1 MGVLYK
7 SLPEI
12 LLIIYLMEELFKELS
27 VGYLTGNISET
38 EIKQFLRI
46 YKSSSKYVK
55 IFDDIESSY
64 SSGLIYKFEAD
75 KAENYRLL
83 KDRIRL
89 SVKRRRIFRTVAIAA
104 SVLILC
110 VFSAHII
117 SSTRNTVM
125 QDDDTVSI
133 VAEVKQKVILPD
145 GSLLWLKPGS
155 RLTYSESEFEN
166 QRIVNLVGEAYFDIR
181 HNQYNPF
188 VVKTGII
195 NVKVLGTIFN
205 LKTDDYNKAVET
217 TLARGSV
224 VIQNTSGQ
232 NLMFVKPD
240 QQVYFEAG
248 KDVKVTEVNSWDFIL
263 DKYGSVTIPDA
274 DLSEILGVIERE
286 YKVDV
291 SIISGYEECPAV
303 TFGFSRGD
311 KMEDVLNRLQ
321 LISGTKICINN

>member
-1 MGVLYK
+1 
-7 SLPEI
+7 
-12 LLIIYLMEELFKELS
+12 MEELFKELS
-27 VGYLTGNISET
+27 VGYLTGNISQI
-38 EIKQFLRI
+38 EIKQFLGMYR
-46 YKSSSKYVK
+46 SSLKYVQ
-55 IFDDIESSY
+55 IFNEIESSY

-89 SVKRRRIFRTVAIAA
+89 SENRRRVFRTIAIAA

-110 VFSAHII
+110 VLSAHL
-117 SSTRNTVM
+117 
-125 QDDDTVSI
+125 VSI
-133 VAEVKQKVILPD
+133 RDSIVNDKDMISIIANNQNKEQVILPD

-155 RLTYSESEFEN
+155 KLTYSESGFETK
-166 QRIVNLVGEAYFDIR
+166 RVVTLVGEACFDIR
-181 HNQYNPF
+181 HNQHNPF
-188 VVKTGII
+188 IVKTGII

-205 LKTDDYNKAVET
+205 MKTDNETKAVET
-217 TLARGSV
+217 TLVRGSV

-232 NLMFVKPD
+232 DIMFVKPD

-248 KDVKVTEVNSWDFIL
+248 KDVLVTELNSWDFIL

-286 YKVDV
+286 YKVTV
-291 SIISGYEECPAV
+291 SVVSGHDECPAV

-311 KMEDVLNRLQ
+311 KLEDVLNRLQ
-321 LISGTKICINN
+321 LISGTRICINN